1 MLRQM
6 PEPTVAERTA
16 LENAP
21 GNDLKNDL
29 GIEQTMGDH
38 EGKPIVPDTT
48 SAPLNFA

>member
-6 PEPTVAERTA
+6 PAPTVAERTA
-16 LENAP
+16 LENDP
-21 GNDLKNDL
+21 GNDL

-48 SAPLNFA
+48 SAPLKFA